1 MFRLLL
7 TIFCVL
13 ALSGCSDSQEK
24 LAAQALEKARIEAKS
39 LPVDQA
45 LVLYQRLVDAYP
57 QTPQAELARQTLA
70 ELKLKRYQEVSRRS
84 AELLMRVSSVLEG
97 YQAFS
102 GKLLLRLQEL
112 DTQEFMFDSRYLAE
126 LIPGGAELFL
136 VLDSEKARTQMW
148 LQQAGETRVVYRNLG
163 TPLLSDL
170 SLAELDGL
178 KLKWQEVARV
188 GRLTQVKF

>member
-7 TIFCVL
+7 TMFCVL

-45 LVLYQRLVDAYP
+45 LVLYQRLIDAYP
-57 QTPQAELARQTLA
+57 QTAQAELARQTLS
-70 ELKLKRYQEVSRRS
+70 ELKQKRYQEFSRRS
-84 AELLMRVSSVLEG
+84 AELLLRVSSVLEG

-102 GKLLLRLQEL
+102 GKLPLRLQEL
-112 DTQEFMFDSRYLAE
+112 DTHEFMFDSKYLAE
-126 LIPGGAELFL
+126 LLPGGAELFL
-136 VLDSEKARTQMW
+136 ALDSEKARTQMW
-148 LQQAGETRVVYRNLG
+148 LQQEGETRVVYRNLG
-163 TPLLSDL
+163 TPLLRDL

-178 KLKWQEVARV
+178 KVKWQEVARV